1 MSTIFSTLYDL
12 FQGTKDHRHTSRCE
26 GRGGSV
32 SRVLCDV
39 LAVPKLID
47 LHTTAVAMDE
57 IAMANN
63 EETRHAM
70 TMVLAQQ
77 EILNVVGSLLL

>member
-1 MSTIFSTLYDL
+1 
-12 FQGTKDHRHTSRCE
+12 
-26 GRGGSV
+26 
-32 SRVLCDV
+32 V

-77 EILNVVGSLLL
+77 EILNIVGSLLL